1 MSEKKILI
9 TGACGQIGSILRSA
23 LREKYGHDQVVCS
36 DILPE
41 DTQEGPYYRLDVRD
55 TDAFREIVT
64 KENIGIVYHM
74 AALLSASGEKNPMLT
89 WEINLNAWLRMLE
102 ASVELGIQRLFFPST
117 IAVFGPQTPRVD
129 TPQYCNLTPTTV
141 YGMSK
146 AAGEN
151 WANYF
156 YNRYGLDVR
165 SLRYPGIIS
174 WDSQPGGG
182 TTDYAVEIFHE
193 AIKHKSYTSYID
205 APTRLPMMYMP
216 DAIKATMDLM
226 EAPVE
231 GLKVRTSYNLTAF
244 SFSPE
249 ELAAAIRV
257 HIPEFTI
264 QYAPDFRQKIA
275 ASWPESIDDQTA
287 RTDWGWKPTYSMEAM
302 VADIISN
309 LTKQAQ

>member
-9 TGACGQIGSILRSA
+9 TGACGQIGSILSKA
-23 LREKYGHDQVVCS
+23 LRAKHGHDQVICT
-36 DILPE
+36 DILPV
-41 DTQEGPYYRLDVRD
+41 DGQELPYYTLDVRD
-55 TDAFREIVT
+55 TETFKNIVSR
-64 KENIGIVYHM
+64 ENIGVVYHM

-89 WEINLNAWLRMLE
+89 WEINLNAWLRILE
-102 ASVELGIQRLFFPST
+102 ASVELNMERIFFPST
-117 IAVFGPQTPRVD
+117 IAVFGPQTPRVQ

-151 WANYF
+151 WGNYF
-156 YNRYGLDVR
+156 FKRYGLDVR

-193 AIKHKSYTSYID
+193 AIRHKTYTSYID
-205 APTRLPMMYMP
+205 APTKLPMMYMP
-216 DAIKATMDLM
+216 DAIKATLDLM
-226 EAPVE
+226 DAPLE
-231 GLKVRTSYNLTAF
+231 SIKVRTAYNLTAF

-264 QYAPDFRQKIA
+264 QYDPDFRQKIA
-275 ASWPESIDDQTA
+275 ESWPESIDDSSS
-287 RTDWGWKPTYSMEAM
+287 REDWGWQPAYSMEAM
-302 VADIISN
+302 VADIIQN
-309 LTKQAQ
+309 LQKTMS